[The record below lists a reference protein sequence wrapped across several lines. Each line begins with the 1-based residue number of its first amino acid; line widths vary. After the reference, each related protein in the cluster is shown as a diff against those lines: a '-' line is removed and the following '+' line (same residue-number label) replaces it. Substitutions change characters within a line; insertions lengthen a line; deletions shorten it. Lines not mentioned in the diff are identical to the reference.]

1 VGLVGTA
8 AFSHLPRIASLVK
21 RELPQVTL
29 EIRADMLTP
38 EQCDSLRSGA
48 IDLAVLRPPAIG
60 DGIALRVLEAE
71 PLILAAP
78 TAHPLAHAAE
88 VSLEDL
94 RATPFIGYA
103 ARDSAVNQAVMRA
116 FRTVD
121 FAPFRTHEAPG
132 TAVLLALV
140 AAGLGVAL
148 VPASARA
155 LPLAGVVFRDV
166 RDGGSVELALG
177 WREDDPSPVV
187 ATVLSVLVADRELS
201 RLSASFVTEGTR

>member
-1 VGLVGTA
+1 
-8 AFSHLPRIASLVK
+8 
-21 RELPQVTL
+21 
-29 EIRADMLTP
+29 
-38 EQCDSLRSGA
+38 
-48 IDLAVLRPPAIG
+48 
-60 DGIALRVLEAE
+60 
-71 PLILAAP
+71 
-78 TAHPLAHAAE
+78 
-88 VSLEDL
+88 
-94 RATPFIGYA
+94 
-103 ARDSAVNQAVMRA
+103 MRA
-116 FRTVD
+116 FRSVD

-177 WREDDPSPVV
+177 WRQDDPSPVV